1 MLQESE
7 VRRTFSKV
15 DKQRRGYI
23 DNADDFELLVLALG
37 HNATAKV
44 RSFAQTHPMPPLM
57 SLINVM
63 AKVSLES

>member
-15 DKQRRGYI
+15 DKQRRGCI

-44 RSFAQTHPMPPLM
+44 ISLKRYLTIHSVKTYPLM
-57 SLINVM
+57 FVVRCATS
-63 AKVSLES
+63 